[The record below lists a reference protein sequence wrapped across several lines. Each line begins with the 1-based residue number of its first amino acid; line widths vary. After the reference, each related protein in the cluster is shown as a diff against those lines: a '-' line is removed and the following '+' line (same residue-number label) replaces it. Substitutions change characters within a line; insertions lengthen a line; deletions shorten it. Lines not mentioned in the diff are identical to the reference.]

1 MGRKN
6 AERNNRRTYRRKI
19 WQYNVR
25 SRLFNG
31 NVERPGEFIFIW
43 ALIFAYIV
51 GMGIFL
57 ISLGWHGKG
66 SYEYRTER
74 FVSSFRKNDVIVLQT
89 DGGEYS
95 AWASLCDEAA
105 MLSLDEGSE
114 LTLVTAKGD
123 LLAAECGGRALLNLS
138 DSERSMR
145 EELKTPLIIFG
156 VFALLWAVYVAVS
169 VYVMCNAEKFPRLI
183 KLFVKPSY
191 LTRPPHK

>member
-6 AERNNRRTYRRKI
+6 AERNRKREYRRKVR
-19 WQYNVR
+19 QYNAR

-31 NVERPGEFIFIW
+31 NVEHPGEFIFIW

-74 FVSSFRKNDVIVLQT
+74 LVSSYRKNDVIVLQT

-95 AWASLCDEAA
+95 AWASLCDEGA
-105 MLSLDEGSE
+105 MLSLKEGSE
-114 LTLVTAKGD
+114 MSLVTAKGD
-123 LLAAECGGRALLNLS
+123 LLAAECGGRELLNLS
-138 DSERSMR
+138 DSERNMR
-145 EELKTPLIIFG
+145 EERKTPLCIFG
-156 VFALLWAVYVAVS
+156 IFALLWAVYVAVS

-183 KLFVKPSY
+183 RVFVKPEY
-191 LTRPPHK
+191 LTRPPQK

>member
-6 AERNNRRTYRRKI
+6 AARNRKREYRRKVR
-19 WQYNVR
+19 QYNSR

-43 ALIFAYIV
+43 ALIFLYIV

-66 SYEYRTER
+66 SYEYRSER
-74 FVSSFRKNDVIVLQT
+74 FVSACRKNDVIVLQT

-95 AWASLCDEAA
+95 AWACLCDEEA
-105 MLSLDEGSE
+105 MLSLKEGSE
-114 LTLVTAKGD
+114 LALITAKGD
-123 LLAAECGGRALLNLS
+123 LLAAECCGRALLKLS
-138 DSERSMR
+138 DSERNMR
-145 EELKTPLIIFG
+145 EERKTPLIIFG
-156 VFALLWAVYVAVS
+156 GLILLWAVYVAVS
-169 VYVMCNAEKFPRLI
+169 VYVMCNAEKYPQLI
-183 KLFVKPSY
+183 RLFVKPSY